1 MGDFALTLS
10 KDSAATRELL
20 GRVDDGDDSAL
31 EELLEMQRSYLR
43 RLVDL
48 RMENE
53 LRGRVDP
60 SDVVQETLIVVSR
73 RVDDFLARRPT
84 SFRLWVRRKAIERL
98 VEARRKHLAKKRSV
112 RREVHLSDASSMAV
126 ARNLAQGGTSSRSL
140 ERRETVDRVRRA
152 IAELSEP
159 DREVILLRHVE
170 ELSNGD
176 VAEILELDPDTAS
189 KRYGRAVRRLAT
201 KVNQFESE

>member
-1 MGDFALTLS
+1 MPATN
-10 KDSAATRELL
+10 DSDVTRELL
-20 GRVDDGDDSAL
+20 RRIHNGDNDAL
-31 EELLEMQRSYLR
+31 QELLETQRDYLR

-60 SDVVQETLIVVSR
+60 SDVVQETLIVISR
-73 RVDDFLARRPT
+73 RVDDFIVRQPT

-98 VEARRKHLAKKRSV
+98 IEVRRKHLADKRSV
-112 RREVHLSDASSMAV
+112 RRELKLSDASSMAV
-126 ARNLAQGGTSSRSL
+126 ARGFMAGLPNRSL
-140 ERRETVDRVRRA
+140 ERREMVNRVRGA
-152 IAELSEP
+152 IEELGEL

-170 ELSNGD
+170 ELSNHE
-176 VAEILELDPDTAS
+176 VAEILDIDPDTAS

-201 KVNQFESE
+201 KMNELGSE

>member
-1 MGDFALTLS
+1 MPAAN
-10 KDSAATRELL
+10 DSDVTRELL
-20 GRVDDGDDSAL
+20 RRVHDGDNDAL
-31 EELLEMQRSYLR
+31 QKLLETQRDYLR

-60 SDVVQETLIVVSR
+60 SDVVQETLIVISR
-73 RVDDFLARRPT
+73 RVDDFIVRQPT

-98 VEARRKHLAKKRSV
+98 IEVRRKHLADKRSV
-112 RREVHLSDASSMAV
+112 RRELKLSDASSMAV
-126 ARNLAQGGTSSRSL
+126 ARGFMAGLPNRSL
-140 ERRETVDRVRRA
+140 ERREMVNRVRGA
-152 IAELSEP
+152 IEELGEL

-170 ELSNGD
+170 ELSNHE
-176 VAEILELDPDTAS
+176 VAEILDIDPDTAS

-201 KVNQFESE
+201 KMNELGSE

>member
-1 MGDFALTLS
+1 MPATN
-10 KDSAATRELL
+10 DSDVTRELL
-20 GRVDDGDDSAL
+20 RRIHDGDNDAL
-31 EELLEMQRSYLR
+31 QKLLETQRDYLR

-60 SDVVQETLIVVSR
+60 SDVVQETLIVISR
-73 RVDDFLARRPT
+73 RVDDFIVRQPT

-98 VEARRKHLAKKRSV
+98 IEVRRKHLADKRSV
-112 RREVHLSDASSMAV
+112 RRELKLSDASSMAV
-126 ARNLAQGGTSSRSL
+126 ARGFMAGLPNRSL
-140 ERRETVDRVRRA
+140 ERREMVNRVRGA
-152 IAELSEP
+152 IEELGEL

-170 ELSNGD
+170 ELSNHE
-176 VAEILELDPDTAS
+176 VAEILDIDPDTAS

-201 KVNQFESE
+201 KMNELLSE

>member
-1 MGDFALTLS
+1 MPATN
-10 KDSAATRELL
+10 DSDVTRELL
-20 GRVDDGDDSAL
+20 RRIHNGDNDAL
-31 EELLEMQRSYLR
+31 QELLETQRDYLR

-60 SDVVQETLIVVSR
+60 SDVVQETLIVISR
-73 RVDDFLARRPT
+73 RVDDFIVRQPT

-98 VEARRKHLAKKRSV
+98 IEVRRKHLADKRSV
-112 RREVHLSDASSMAV
+112 RRELKLSDASSMAV
-126 ARNLAQGGTSSRSL
+126 ARGFMAGLPNRSL
-140 ERRETVDRVRRA
+140 ERREMVNRVRGA
-152 IAELSEP
+152 IEELGEL

-170 ELSNGD
+170 ELSNHE
-176 VAEILELDPDTAS
+176 VAEILDIDPDTAS

-201 KVNQFESE
+201 KMNELLSE